1 MIIIYDNHLTLCTCC
16 LDLLGQ
22 PACNCQQHSCC
33 CRGLDG
39 CGCRCRG
46 RCGCATECR
55 AGRCRVGAT
64 GVTKLCAARRAA
76 APAALRVSA
85 DDMARTWETRQTAL
99 KNELRHG
106 NLRKPSQFSHYL
118 RHLVSQE
125 RSQERHLTGSL
136 DMTLNA
142 PPLQDSR
149 LRPKRWPV
157 QPRFSFHVM

>member
-1 MIIIYDNHLTLCTCC
+1 MIIIWHSALVAWICLVSPPATASNTAVAAVALTAV
-16 LDLLGQ
+16 DAVAVDAVDA
-22 PACNCQQHSCC
+22 PRSA
-33 CRGLDG
+33 
-39 CGCRCRG
+39 
-46 RCGCATECR
+46 AR
-55 AGRCRVGAT
+55 AGAALGAT

-85 DDMARTWETRQTAL
+85 DDMARTWETGQTAL

-142 PPLQDSR
+142 PPFQDSR

-157 QPRFSFHVM
+157 QPRSSFHVM